1 MSRTDSNSND
11 FPSSRRHQLIYTVE
25 KQLLSEHLTGI
36 LQKGLDSLLEE
47 NRLSDLSLLYSLF
60 SRVKNGTAEL
70 CTNFNTYIK
79 KKGRTIVIDPEKDK
93 SMVQDLLDF
102 KDKLDNIVHNCFEHN
117 DKYVNSL
124 REAFEFFVNQRSN
137 KPAELIGK

>member
-1 MSRTDSNSND
+1 MEQSVTGKWSSD
-11 FPSSRRHQLIYTVE
+11 F
-25 KQLLSEHLTGI
+25 SEF
-36 LQKGLDSLLEE
+36 
-47 NRLSDLSLLYSLF
+47 YLF
-60 SRVKNGTAEL
+60 AI
-70 CTNFNTYIK
+70 FFPQ

-102 KDKLDNIVHNCFEHN
+102 KDKLDNIVRNCFDHN

-137 KPAELIGK
+137 KPAELIG